1 MSLNKRFSLSLAAL
15 PGSNGTVPHHARE
28 PTIPLSSYFNESNI
42 HQDIRI
48 TFTLPTGELF
58 EETVKNGE
66 TVQEIKRRLC
76 SADKIPTN
84 SLFYFDGQKML
95 DPLSLN
101 DIPGV
106 VGRNALQIEVKLL
119 IST

>member
-1 MSLNKRFSLSLAAL
+1 M
-15 PGSNGTVPHHARE
+15 
-28 PTIPLSSYFNESNI
+28 
-42 HQDIRI
+42 
-48 TFTLPTGELF
+48 
-58 EETVKNGE
+58 
-66 TVQEIKRRLC
+66 QEIKRRLC

-106 VGRNALQIEVKLL
+106 VGRNALQIEVKVN
-119 IST
+119 ITHFHVGPGVCQQHRTC